1 MKPRWM
7 IKLPE
12 PMRESEIHSLTCDE
26 PPCVRAKLLFAI
38 QKFLQQVLTN
48 SVWNRKDILLG
59 NLN

>member
-26 PPCVRAKLLFAI
+26 PPCVRAKLVFAI
-38 QKFLQQVLTN
+38 QNFLQHVLTN
-48 SVWNRKDILLG
+48 SA
-59 NLN
+59 